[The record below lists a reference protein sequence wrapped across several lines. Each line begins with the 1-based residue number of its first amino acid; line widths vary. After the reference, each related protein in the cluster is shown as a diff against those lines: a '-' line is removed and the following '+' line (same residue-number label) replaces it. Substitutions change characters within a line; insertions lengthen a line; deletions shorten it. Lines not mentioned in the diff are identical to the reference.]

1 MWLTILLIFVIIT
14 LMVIIGV
21 LVKALLIQIKKNGV
35 YEGWIVSLQ
44 NNVETVY
51 RTMKLLDDKQMFSK
65 DDEVGLVFQQIVEL
79 ISLLNEMVSKE

>member
-1 MWLTILLIFVIIT
+1 
-14 LMVIIGV
+14 MVIIGV